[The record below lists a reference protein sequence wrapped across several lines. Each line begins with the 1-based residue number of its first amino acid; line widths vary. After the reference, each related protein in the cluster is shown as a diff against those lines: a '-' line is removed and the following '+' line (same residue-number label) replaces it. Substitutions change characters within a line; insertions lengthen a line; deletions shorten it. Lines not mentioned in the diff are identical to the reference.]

1 MALLFIY
8 FVDIYS
14 CSIRWVLYGDFHLDQ
29 RSELGGTENV
39 SDELSSEDEEAGLHL
54 LNHG

>member
-8 FVDIYS
+8 FLT
-14 CSIRWVLYGDFHLDQ
+14 SIVAPSVGVRYGDFHLDR

-39 SDELSSEDEEAGLHL
+39 SDELSSEHEEAGLHL